1 MASHVLQGERSMST
15 SLRLS
20 ALLATALLVAC
31 GSSDEDPE
39 PQPKPQPKP
48 AQGFDLSKLQSA
60 EAKPLVLDGR
70 AVIAAGQPGSA
81 SYEFARGFSQKDA
94 KEPGLLVTAGSLD
107 NLHAVAWGAAHAGVV
122 QADVLSD
129 PRLGTLRQQVEFA
142 LPVCQAEV
150 YVVTKPG
157 AKLLDLANQKIGVGP
172 AGSGNAITAEN
183 LLWAGGVYDC
193 SLVQGELSAQLDAVA
208 KGELGAVIA
217 VGGQPLTA
225 MIGRSDVAALSL
237 DAELVA
243 KLAELDADYAKATI
257 AKEHGGPAETVGVPL
272 VLVAAAGFDRSSL
285 SWTSEGVSHPKVGEA
300 WMGKDLNADGL
311 ATREGPAFVLRD
323 PELPLRLAGGSEDA
337 YAAAA
342 GALERAW
349 EASDAQIELVPTA
362 GALDN
367 LALVAAGQ
375 AELALVPEDV
385 LREALTRPQTA
396 PLLARVRVLA
406 PLFSQAIYLVQ
417 AEGGELSDAASLRR
431 KELALGAACSGLNT
445 SARRLLRLM
454 RVLPEHYTGY
464 LTGPKDAWFRLG
476 APEGGQVAIDLGE
489 PEGYVA
495 ATGGGVTTRVHL
507 VCRRDLPADQA
518 AALVSALYAQR
529 KNLSGV
535 DERFGQL
542 DPAQL
547 GELPEKVT
555 LHAGATQAQE
565 AGLEPDSA
573 DPWD

>member
-1 MASHVLQGERSMST
+1 MST
-15 SLRLS
+15 SVRLS
-20 ALLATALLVAC
+20 ALLAAALLVAC

-48 AQGFDLSKLQSA
+48 AAPGFDLSKLQQA

-81 SYEFARGFSQKDA
+81 SYELSRGFRQQDA
-94 KEPGLLVTAGSLD
+94 EEPGLLVTRGSLD

-122 QADVLSD
+122 QADLLSD
-129 PRLGTLRQQVEFA
+129 PRLGVLRQQVEFA
-142 LPVCQAEV
+142 LPVCLAEV

-157 AKLLDLANQKIGVGP
+157 TKLLDLAGQSIGVGP
-172 AGSGNAITAEN
+172 AGSGSAITAEN

-193 SLVQGELSAQLDAVA
+193 ALVQGELAAQLDAVA
-208 KGELGAVIA
+208 AGELGAVIA

-237 DAELVA
+237 EAELIA
-243 KLAELDADYAKATI
+243 KLAELDADYTKATI
-257 AKEHGGPAETVGVPL
+257 SEAHGGPAETVGVPL
-272 VLVAAAGFDRSSL
+272 VLVSAKGFDRASL
-285 SWTSEGVSHPKVGEA
+285 SWSDQGVSHPKLGEA
-300 WMGKDLNADGL
+300 WNGKDLDAAGL
-311 ATREGPAFVLRD
+311 ETREGPAFVLRA

-342 GALERAW
+342 SALERAW

-362 GALDN
+362 GALEN

-375 AELALVPEDV
+375 AELALVPEDL
-385 LREALTRPQTA
+385 LREALTRPETA

-406 PLFSQAIYLVQ
+406 PLFAQSIYLVQ
-417 AEGGELSDAASLRR
+417 GEGGELSDAASLRR
-431 KELALGAACSGLNT
+431 KELVLGAAGSGLNV
-445 SARRLLRLM
+445 SARRLLRLL

-464 LTGPKDAWFRLG
+464 LGGPKDAEFRLG

-495 ATGGGVTTRVHL
+495 AVGGGVTTRVHL
-507 VCRRDLPADQA
+507 ICRRDLPADQA

-529 KNLSGV
+529 KNLAGA

-542 DPAQL
+542 DPEQL
-547 GELPEKVT
+547 GELPEKVS
-555 LHAGATQAQE
+555 LHAGASQAQE

>member
-1 MASHVLQGERSMST
+1 MEF
-15 SLRLS
+15 
-20 ALLATALLVAC
+20 
-31 GSSDEDPE
+31 
-39 PQPKPQPKP
+39 
-48 AQGFDLSKLQSA
+48 AQG
-60 EAKPLVLDGR
+60 
-70 AVIAAGQPGSA
+70 I
-81 SYEFARGFSQKDA
+81 
-94 KEPGLLVTAGSLD
+94 
-107 NLHAVAWGAAHAGVV
+107 
-122 QADVLSD
+122 
-129 PRLGTLRQQVEFA
+129 
-142 LPVCQAEV
+142 CQAEV

-157 AKLLDLANQKIGVGP
+157 AKLLELAGKKIGVGP

-208 KGELGAVIA
+208 AGELAAVIA

-237 DAELVA
+237 DAELVT
-243 KLAELDADYAKATI
+243 KLAELDGDYGKASI
-257 AKEHGGPAETVGVPL
+257 AKDHGGPADTVGVSL
-272 VLVAAAGFDRSSL
+272 VLIAAKGFDRASL
-285 SWTSEGVSHPKVGEA
+285 SWTKEGVSHPKAAEA
-300 WMGKDLNADGL
+300 SEDVDAAGL
-311 ATREGPAFVLRD
+311 ETREGPAFVLRD
-323 PELPLRLAGGSEDA
+323 PALALRLAGGSEDA

-342 GALERAW
+342 GALKRAW
-349 EASDAQIELVPTA
+349 EAGDAKVELVPTA

-417 AEGGELSDAASLRR
+417 PEGGELSDAASLRR
-431 KELALGAACSGLNT
+431 KELALGAACSGLNV
-445 SARRLLRLM
+445 SARRLLRQM

-464 LTGPKDAWFRLG
+464 LAGPKDAWFRLG

-489 PEGYVA
+489 PAGYVA
-495 ATGGGVTTRVHL
+495 AAGGGVTTRVHL
-507 VCRRDLPADQA
+507 ICRRDLPADQA

-542 DPAQL
+542 DPEQL

-555 LHAGATQAQE
+555 LHPGAAQAQE

-573 DPWD
+573 DPWN